1 MLYIKLTIFRTNR
14 KIIVQYL
21 FCFWITKK
29 KLLKHLRNQNIIL
42 MLLKLMNF
50 LVFEKKEVDKT
61 MKELKKDKYNNI
73 TKKMLLDLKE
83 IKIAFINS

>member
-1 MLYIKLTIFRTNR
+1 
-14 KIIVQYL
+14 
-21 FCFWITKK
+21 
-29 KLLKHLRNQNIIL
+29 
-42 MLLKLMNF
+42 MNF